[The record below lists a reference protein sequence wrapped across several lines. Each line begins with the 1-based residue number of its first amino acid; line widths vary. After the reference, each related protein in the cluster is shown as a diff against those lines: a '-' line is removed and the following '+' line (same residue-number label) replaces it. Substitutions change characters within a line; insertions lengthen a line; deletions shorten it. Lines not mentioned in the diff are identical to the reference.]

1 MWAGDCLPSTLAG
14 HIYTMVA
21 LVAIGTLLVTTLNS
35 YTTTLKATSEAEQL
49 KNILNHV
56 AAKANELITIAAA
69 TNSSTRVF
77 LQLPATIGY
86 QQYWLRVRNDSSTAW
101 LEGSLGQMVENE
113 VLNQVFLPKGTSA
126 SGCFVGGYGP
136 AVLESY
142 MNGSTPQLNLA
153 SLGG

>member
-1 MWAGDCLPSTLAG
+1 
-14 HIYTMVA
+14 MVA
-21 LVAIGTLLVTTLNS
+21 LVAVSTLLVATVNS
-35 YTTTLKATSEAEQL
+35 YTTSLKTVSEVGQL
-49 KNILNHV
+49 KDLLKHI
-56 AAKANELITIAAA
+56 AAKGNEILTLAAV
-69 TNSSTRVF
+69 TNSSIQVF
-77 LQLPATIGY
+77 LQVPAVIGY

-101 LEGSLGQMVENE
+101 VEGSLGQMVENE